1 MSIAPGAIVS
11 VFERLQQ
18 SYVLGKTKTYAW
30 RKAQLEALQRM
41 LSENEAAFVEALN
54 TDLGKSE
61 AEAFTTEIGFL
72 LSDIQHTKK
81 HLRQWMKARKVGTPL
96 VAQPARSSLQPEPL
110 GTVLI
115 IGAWNYPVQL
125 TLAPYV
131 AALAA
136 GNCALLK
143 PSELAP
149 ASSALM
155 ASLIPRYLDGD
166 AVAVVEGDK
175 DVASELLSLP
185 FDHIFYTGGEAVG
198 KIVMAAA
205 ARNLTPV
212 TLELGGK
219 SPCVVDA
226 NTDITTTARR
236 IVWGKWTNA
245 GQTCIAPD
253 YVLVERSCADAL
265 IDKLGKEIIR
275 QFGNQPL
282 QSKDYGRIVNERH
295 LARLTQY
302 TEGHEIVI
310 GGQIDEAQMKLAPT
324 VILNPD
330 IDTPVMQEEIF
341 GPVLPVIEV
350 SSVSEAIDFIKRRH
364 KPLAA
369 YLFSESPSMQQ
380 QFVEEVSAGSVCIND
395 TMMFMA
401 NPQLPFGGVGNSG
414 MGRYHGKFGFDTF
427 SHLKSVM
434 KRSFWF
440 DVAIRYAPSSARKRF
455 LLKKLL

>member
-1 MSIAPGAIVS
+1 M
-11 VFERLQQ
+11 
-18 SYVLGKTKTYAW
+18 LGKTKTYAW
-30 RKAQLEALQRM
+30 RKAQLEALHRM
-41 LSENEAAFVEALN
+41 LSENEAAFVKALN
-54 TDLGKSE
+54 ADLGKSE

-81 HLRQWMKARKVGTPL
+81 HLRQWMKAQKVSTPL
-96 VAQPARSSLQPEPL
+96 LAQPARSTLQPEPL

-125 TLAPYV
+125 TLAPYI

-143 PSELAP
+143 PSELSP

-155 ASLIPRYLDGD
+155 ASLIPKYLDGD
-166 AVAVVEGDK
+166 AVAVVEGGK
-175 DVASELLSLP
+175 DTASELLSLP
-185 FDHIFYTGGEAVG
+185 FDHIFYTGGEVVG
-198 KIVMAAA
+198 KIVMEAA
-205 ARNLTPV
+205 ARHLTPV

-219 SPCVVDA
+219 SPCVVDG
-226 NTDITTTARR
+226 NTDIATTARR
-236 IVWGKWTNA
+236 IVWGKLTNA

-253 YVLVERSCADAL
+253 YVLVERSCANEL
-265 IDKLGKEIIR
+265 VELLGKEITR
-275 QFGNQPL
+275 QFGSQPL

-295 LARLTQY
+295 LMRLKHY

-310 GGQIDEAQMKLAPT
+310 GGQVDEARMKLAPT

-350 SSVSEAIDFIKRRH
+350 SSVSEAINFIKRRH

-369 YLFSESPSMQQ
+369 YLFSESQATQQ
-380 QFVEEVSAGSVCIND
+380 QFVDEVSAGSVCLND

-427 SHLKSVM
+427 SHQKSVM